1 MSSMDE
7 RHDILTMGPQVGGQT
22 GMQADI
28 QTGIPPGVQT
38 PPLPGQQHALEQ
50 VPFPDATLPTPV
62 LTRPLAGPITPPG
75 VTRPLGNNTQPLSQ
89 NLPAVLSSMRTTTTS
104 LRQPIVISG
113 RGKRTHPVRPPKAR
127 KLVIHIAAT
136 FVLSLVLL
144 SALLLVIPTGVDGKS
159 GSSLFSPITN
169 LVTSKGNT
177 AGLIAQQAAT
187 ATAVTQDG
195 YDPGNSQS
203 YAGLPTA
210 PPSFGGA
217 GGDGNHFF
225 FGQCTFWAS
234 LRYHQLTGLWVPWLG
249 NAWQW
254 AAGAGAYSWVVSS
267 TPHLHAIIV
276 LQPGVEGAGY
286 YGHVAIVE
294 QVNSD
299 GSVVTSNFNWLGN
312 WGRET
317 FVTFRP
323 GPGVSFVW
331 AQGY

>member
-22 GMQADI
+22 GIQAE
-28 QTGIPPGVQT
+28 VQT
-38 PPLPGQQHALEQ
+38 PLLSGQQYALEQ
-50 VPFPDATLPTPV
+50 VPFPDATSFTPGA
-62 LTRPLAGPITPPG
+62 TRPFAGPITPVG
-75 VTRPLGNNTQPLSQ
+75 VTRPLVVNNTQPLSQ
-89 NLPAVLSSMRTTTTS
+89 NLPDVLSDMRTTTTS

-144 SALLLVIPTGVDGKS
+144 SALLLVIPTGIDGKS
-159 GSSLFSPITN
+159 GSSLFAPITN
-169 LVTSKGNT
+169 LVNSKDNT

-195 YDPGNSQS
+195 YDPGNSQT
-203 YAGLPTA
+203 YAGVPTA
-210 PPSFGGA
+210 PPSFGGT
-217 GGDGNHFF
+217 GGADNHFF
-225 FGQCTFWAS
+225 WGQCTYWAS
-234 LRYHQLTGLWVPWLG
+234 LRYHQITGLWVPWLG

-254 AAGAGAYSWVVSS
+254 ASGASASGWVVSS

-294 QVNSD
+294 QVNGD